1 METSRMT
8 LGRKAEDMA
17 CDYLIKRGHT
27 ILNRNWRSGHLE
39 LDVVSLDPAGI
50 HFVEVKARVAPSQ
63 ADPEEN
69 VGYRKQRRLTAAA
82 QAYLRSAE
90 KRSLLDQNEVFFDIF
105 SVIFE
110 GEKVETKWFPQ
121 AFIPINT

>member
-1 METSRMT
+1 MK

-27 ILNRNWRSGHLE
+27 ILGRNWRSGHLE
-39 LDVVSLDPAGI
+39 LDVISLDPEGI

-69 VGYRKQRRLTAAA
+69 VGYRKQRRLAAAA

-90 KRSLLDQNEVFFDIF
+90 KKSLLDQNEVFFDIF

>member
-1 METSRMT
+1 MK

-27 ILNRNWRSGHLE
+27 ILGRNWRSGHLE
-39 LDVVSLDPAGI
+39 LDVISLDPEGI

-69 VGYRKQRRLTAAA
+69 VGYRKQRRLAAAA
-82 QAYLRSAE
+82 QAYLHSAE
-90 KRSLLDQNEVFFDIF
+90 KKSLLDQNEVFFDIF

-110 GEKVETKWFPQ
+110 GEKVETKWLPQ
-121 AFIPINT
+121 SFIPINT

>member
-1 METSRMT
+1 MK

-27 ILNRNWRSGHLE
+27 ILGRNWRSGHLE
-39 LDVVSLDPAGI
+39 LDVISLDPEGI

-69 VGYRKQRRLTAAA
+69 VGYRKQRRLAAAA

-90 KRSLLDQNEVFFDIF
+90 KKSLLDQNEVFFDIF

-110 GEKVETKWFPQ
+110 GEKVETKWLPQ
-121 AFIPINT
+121 SFIPINT

>member
-1 METSRMT
+1 MT

>member
-1 METSRMT
+1 MT

-27 ILNRNWRSGHLE
+27 ILGRNWRSGHLE
-39 LDVVSLDPAGI
+39 LDVISLDPEGI

-69 VGYRKQRRLTAAA
+69 VGYRKQRRLAAAA

-90 KRSLLDQNEVFFDIF
+90 KKSLLDQNEVFFDIF

-110 GEKVETKWFPQ
+110 GEKVETKWLPQ
-121 AFIPINT
+121 SFIPINT